1 MKRLVSRLLASGVVA
16 LTLLTGAAPAPARGA
31 ALPPIV
37 ARMLTAMSAATAYR
51 MVQDG
56 TISGG
61 GAPMGGASTIHMEMI
76 NVRHGTTTQLYVL
89 MVNTPAKGAVSRS
102 ETVMSGT
109 RGCTRLSRTGSWNCH
124 YPPAAFATLT
134 NADPAKALRETG
146 LRFAMT
152 PTGGSRTIGGQSCAV
167 YTFTESLTAGVALTI
182 HGTWYLNPVTTLP
195 VEVDAV
201 GSESVGQGQPPFAV
215 KSTTSFSRWNDPT
228 LRVPAVPGL

>member
-61 GAPMGGASTIHMEMI
+61 GALMGGASATHMEMI
-76 NVRHGTTTQLYVL
+76 NVHHGTTTQLYVL

-102 ETVMSGT
+102 ETVISGT

-124 YPPAAFATLT
+124 YPPLAFAALT
-134 NADPAKALRETG
+134 NADPAKALREAG
-146 LRFAMT
+146 LRFAMA
-152 PTGGSRTIGGQSCAV
+152 PTGGSRIIGDQSCTV
-167 YTFTESLTAGVALTI
+167 YTFTESMASGVTLTV
-182 HGTWYLNPVTTLP
+182 HGTWYLNPATTLP
-195 VEVDAV
+195 VEIDAV

-215 KSTTSFSRWNDPT
+215 KSTTSFSRWSDPT
-228 LRVPAVPGL
+228 LRVPTVPGL

>member
-1 MKRLVSRLLASGVVA
+1 MTQLVSRSLASGVVA
-16 LTLLTGAAPAPARGA
+16 LTLLTGSGLASAQGM
-31 ALPPIV
+31 ALQPIV
-37 ARMLTAMSAATAYR
+37 ARMLTAMSAASAYR
-51 MVQDG
+51 IVVDS

-61 GAPMGGASTIHMEMI
+61 GTPRGSVTRTHMEMI
-76 NVRHGTTTQLYVL
+76 RVHHGTTTQLYVL
-89 MVNTPAKGAVSRS
+89 MVNTPAKGTVSTS

-109 RGCTRLSRTGSWNCH
+109 RGCTRQSRTGAWTCH
-124 YPPAAFATLT
+124 YPPSAFAALT
-134 NADPAKALRETG
+134 NADPAKALREAG

-167 YTFTESLTAGVALTI
+167 YTFTESMASGVTLTV
-182 HGTWYLNPVTTLP
+182 HGTWYLNPATTLP